1 MDYTKNIT
9 LDVYNDRGKNKAVF
23 AKQGDTA
30 RVLKVTL
37 TADGVKIVPEGEVT
51 AAFRVKKPD
60 GHSVDYTVPI
70 EEDGTIT
77 VQLSAQAVA
86 CPGRCVA
93 DVYLEKGGTVLS
105 NANFD
110 LMVQPAPVGDGY
122 DSTDEYG
129 VMVDATVKAREA
141 TREAGAATGRAT
153 EAAGEA
159 DTATEKATEATEN
172 ANTAAGTANE
182 SAGTADA
189 AAKRANTAAAAIEGV
204 TVSAEPV
211 EPGGDPTAE
220 ASDKD
225 GHLHINFGI
234 PRGKDGKNFTILGH
248 YDSYDELNSAVQ
260 DPAIGDAY
268 QVGTEAPYDVYIY
281 DEKEGWVNTG
291 PLNVDLPPHLIVGSD
306 SELETVLPVD
316 ADTLGGHPA
325 GYFAGKE
332 ATEKALQRK
341 TGENILH
348 NARWDKQVYIV
359 NQRGVSGTIEVQGYF
374 IDRWKLT
381 SGTVQITDSGLVL
394 DGTMVQILENDPGG
408 GVIASVLTSMGLG
421 TASYTAANKTFTITA
436 TGQTLLAAKLEVG
449 DEQTLARQSGAG
461 WMLNDP
467 APDYGAEL
475 LQCQRYYYRA
485 YSVPGNVNLSG
496 RCFDTKNAYV
506 TFYLPCSMRVS
517 PTVNILGTH
526 TSLSTPGK
534 SVGTPEVYKAALAS
548 NQLLLRCA
556 DPTSG
561 LTARESAVLVCDGI
575 EVSADL

>member
-1 MDYTKNIT
+1 MADKTIGE
-9 LDVYNDRGKNKAVF
+9 LPAASEVNDDSLLVMEQ
-23 AKQGDTA
+23 QGQA
-30 RVLKVTL
+30 RS
-37 TADGVKIVPEGEVT
+37 VKGDLI
-51 AAFRVKKPD
+51 KK
-60 GHSVDYTVPI
+60 Y
-70 EEDGTIT
+70 
-77 VQLSAQAVA
+77 
-86 CPGRCVA
+86 
-93 DVYLEKGGTVLS
+93 
-105 NANFD
+105 
-110 LMVQPAPVGDGY
+110 
-122 DSTDEYG
+122 
-129 VMVDATVKAREA
+129 AREA
-141 TREAGAATGRAT
+141 TAAYVEDARKSAEAAAEAAKDAADVALHPPILKEGSDHWWTWSAGADGYVESELDAGVSLTVSPETVTGEPGSEAKVENIGTATDPVLKFTLPKGEAGADGSDGVSPKVEVTKAGKDTTITITDAEGEHIATVRDG
-153 EAAGEA
+153 EAA
-159 DTATEKATEATEN
+159 
-172 ANTAAGTANE
+172 
-182 SAGTADA
+182 
-189 AAKRANTAAAAIEGV
+189 
-204 TVSAEPV
+204 
-211 EPGGDPTAE
+211 
-220 ASDKD
+220 
-225 GHLHINFGI
+225 I
-234 PRGKDGKNFTILGH
+234 PD
-248 YDSYDELNSAVQ
+248 
-260 DPAIGDAY
+260 
-268 QVGTEAPYDVYIY
+268 
-281 DEKEGWVNTG
+281 
-291 PLNVDLPPHLIVGSD
+291 HLIVGSD
-306 SELETVLPVD
+306 SELGAVLPVD
-316 ADTLGGHPA
+316 ADTLAGHPA

-394 DGTMVQILENDPGG
+394 DGTMVQILENDPGEG
-408 GVIASVLTSMGLG
+408 LVASVLTSTGLG
-421 TASYTAANKTFTITA
+421 TATYANKTFTITA

-475 LQCQRYYYRA
+475 AKCQRYYYRA

-556 DPTSG
+556 DPASG